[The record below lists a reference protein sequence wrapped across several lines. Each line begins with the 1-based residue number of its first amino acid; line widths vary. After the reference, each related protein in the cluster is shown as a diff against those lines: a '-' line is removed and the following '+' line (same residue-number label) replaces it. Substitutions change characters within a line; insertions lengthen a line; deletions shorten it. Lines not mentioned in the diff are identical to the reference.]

1 MIRRLFRILLG
12 LLLAIV
18 LLGLIAAAVGPLLV
32 DPTPARGKTSS
43 EALQRPRT
51 GFVEVP
57 FPGTD
62 GLRLHVAE
70 RSASAPD
77 APTFV
82 LLHGFTF
89 NLYTWDRLTEG
100 LAARGRVAAY
110 DQIPYG
116 LSAKPL
122 PGTWSG
128 KNPYSK
134 VAALAQLMALLE
146 ARGIEQAYLVGNSS
160 GGTLALEAAR
170 AYPERVRGLI
180 LLAPWVNSKRPILPR
195 WLVDLPQMDRL
206 TLLLARK
213 RLVFGASGYIG
224 SHLVPRLLEEGIPVR
239 ASSRNRAVLE
249 ARGWPGAELVEA
261 DALDPASLD
270 RRWPASSWPTTWSTP
285 WAPARTSAG
294 STWRPRP
301 TSPPR
306 RSAPGSSASS
316 ISAAWCRTTPTA
328 STSSRAATPAM
339 CCAAARCRSPSC
351 APASSSAPA
360 PRPSR
365 SCATWSI
372 TCR

>member
-12 LLLAIV
+12 LLLAVV

-43 EALQRPRT
+43 EALQRPGT

-70 RSASAPD
+70 RSAGAPD

-100 LAARGRVAAY
+100 LAARGRVVAY

-134 VAALAQLMALLE
+134 AAALAQLMALLE

-213 RLVFGASGYIG
+213 LGTDMPLLDYSYADPGRIDEERRTLAASHREVANWDAAWAALLARSLRDPVEIGAHLGEITQPALVIT
-224 SHLVPRLLEEGIPVR
+224 
-239 ASSRNRAVLE
+239 
-249 ARGWPGAELVEA
+249 GAEDQIVPPADSLEVARALPNATFAELPGCGHLPQEECPALVLDVIEQWLDAPPAEA
-261 DALDPASLD
+261 APKD
-270 RRWPASSWPTTWSTP
+270 RS
-285 WAPARTSAG
+285 
-294 STWRPRP
+294 
-301 TSPPR
+301 
-306 RSAPGSSASS
+306 
-316 ISAAWCRTTPTA
+316 
-328 STSSRAATPAM
+328 
-339 CCAAARCRSPSC
+339 
-351 APASSSAPA
+351 
-360 PRPSR
+360 
-365 SCATWSI
+365 
-372 TCR
+372 